1 MLQLLDV
8 TVQLGDQ
15 VLMDRVDLR
24 LGPRERIAL
33 VGRNGAGKSTL
44 MKAAVG
50 LIGHDGGE
58 VSLGR
63 GESAAYLK
71 QEHLVSGERSLW
83 DEVFTVLEPIVAMER
98 EANDLFARASESDLG
113 EAERDEVL
121 QRASLLHERFQVAE
135 GFAAEARCGRV
146 LSGLGFKQD
155 DWQKLAASFSGG
167 KQVTIGLARLLLER
181 PSYLLLDE
189 PTNHLDIETRTW
201 LLHELKVYPG
211 GVLLISHDRDFLD
224 RLVSRTVEI
233 ERGGLTSYSG
243 GYTSYRRQRADRVA
257 QLLARAESQAEERA
271 RMEAFI
277 RRFRAKASKAAQVQ
291 SRVKMLEKMEVI
303 EVPHQEQKV
312 RLRFPD
318 PPPAPTPMLELRDAS
333 KSYGPLSVLRDV
345 NLSVYSGERILL
357 VGANGAGKS
366 TLLKLISGVE
376 RADGGVVQVMNGTR
390 QAWFAQDQARELPAD
405 RTVMQATLAAD
416 RLLTE
421 SRCRSLLGALLFR
434 GDDVHKLCGVLSGGE
449 KSRVALGRVLLGRAN
464 LLLLD
469 EPTNHLDIES
479 KDVLA
484 DALEHF
490 SGTILFVSHD
500 REFANRLS
508 TSVWEVGGGEVVE
521 HQGNLDEFLWNK
533 AIAAGVVQRRGPG
546 EPAPDA
552 WLLGGLPEASRPAGE
567 APPEPIGAV
576 DGPSDTN
583 ELSWKERKRLA
594 SLRRRQRREADE
606 LMEKLDEL
614 EGKMASLDVAMSD
627 RANASDWDKLQAWS
641 SERTELDSERTRSY
655 QRWEELETLLA
666 ETE

>member
-71 QEHLVSGERSLW
+71 QEHLVSGDGSLW

-98 EANDLFARASESDLG
+98 EANELFARASESDLG

-146 LSGLGFKQD
+146 LSGLGFNQD
-155 DWQKLAASFSGG
+155 DWQKSAASFSGG

-277 RRFRAKASKAAQVQ
+277 RRFRAKATKAAQVQ

-333 KSYGPLSVLRDV
+333 KSYGSLSVLRDV

-376 RADGGVVQVMNGTR
+376 RADGGVVQVVNGTR

-434 GDDVHKLCGVLSGGE
+434 GDDVHKLCGILSGGE

-484 DALEHF
+484 EALEHF

-508 TSVWEVGGGEVVE
+508 TSVWEVGGGEVMP

-567 APPEPIGAV
+567 APPKPVAAADSPG
-576 DGPSDTN
+576 DTD
-583 ELSWKERKRLA
+583 ELSWKERKRLT

-641 SERTELDSERTRSY
+641 SERTELDSERTRLY

>member
-508 TSVWEVGGGEVVE
+508 TSVWEVGGREVVE

>member
-1 MLQLLDV
+1 MLQLLGV
-8 TVQLGDQ
+8 TVQLGDR
-15 VLMDRVDLR
+15 VLMDRVELR

-50 LIGHDGGE
+50 LLPNDGGE
-58 VSLGR
+58 ISLGR

-71 QEHLVSGERSLW
+71 QEHLVSSDRTLW
-83 DEVFTVLEPIVAMER
+83 DEVYAVLEPVLAMER
-98 EANDLFARASESDLG
+98 EANELFARASEVELSD
-113 EAERDEVL
+113 AERDEL
-121 QRASLLHERFQVAE
+121 LERASALHERFQLAE

-146 LSGLGFKQD
+146 LSGLGFAQG
-155 DWQKLAASFSGG
+155 DWSKPAASFSGG

-243 GYTSYRRQRADRVA
+243 GYTSYRRQRAERVA
-257 QLLARAESQAEERA
+257 QLLARAEAQAEERA

-303 EVPHQEQKV
+303 EIPHQEQKV

-345 NLSVYSGERILL
+345 NLSVYSGQRILL

-376 RADGGVVQVMNGTR
+376 QADSGAVQLMRGTR
-390 QAWFAQDQARELPAD
+390 SAWFAQDQARELPAD

-421 SRCRSLLGALLFR
+421 ARCRSLLGALLFR
-434 GDDVHKLCGVLSGGE
+434 GDDVHKLCSVLSGGE

-508 TSVWEVGGGEVVE
+508 TSIWEVGDGGVVS
-521 HQGNLDEFLWNK
+521 HSGNLDEFLWSK

-552 WLLGGLPEASRPAGE
+552 WLLGGLPEPIQVEGANSSDKQTVAS
-567 APPEPIGAV
+567 APSESEG
-576 DGPSDTN
+576 
-583 ELSWKERKRLA
+583 LSWKERKRLA

-606 LMEKLDEL
+606 LMERLEEL
-614 EGKMASLDVAMSD
+614 EEEISALDVSMAD
-627 RANASDWDKLQAWS
+627 RAHASDWDKLQAWS
-641 SERTELDSERTRSY
+641 SERQKLDAERSTAY
-655 QRWEELETLLA
+655 QRWEVLETALA
-666 ETE
+666 EAE